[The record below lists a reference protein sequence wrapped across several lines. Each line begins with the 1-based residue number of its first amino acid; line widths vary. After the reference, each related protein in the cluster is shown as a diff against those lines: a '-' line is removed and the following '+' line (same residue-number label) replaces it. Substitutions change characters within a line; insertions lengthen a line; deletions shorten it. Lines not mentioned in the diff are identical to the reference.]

1 MPTLYAIRIP
11 DDPLPEATFNRLALL
26 TDEAGRQRLK
36 RFRLWEDAL
45 RSLVTRLTVIWYLN
59 TKGLLPDGQL
69 PTFGRKGK
77 GKPTLATPTL
87 SPPLEFNNTHEG
99 RYVLFTTLRPD
110 PASYSA
116 TNCIGVDVMIPPLKP
131 GEASEIQ
138 EGISDQLTLRE
149 KQFLSGLPAASSSSF
164 SINPPGSA
172 RGSGD
177 GDGDELRAWALTYMW
192 ALKEGYTKAVGEGI
206 TFGME
211 RIEVDLGLEADVG
224 CEIGRDCVSDGQ
236 SDPHRSALQ
245 RLHVKSV
252 IVDGKEVSERGWE
265 YRVGQID
272 GHGYAVWWRG
282 DEPLET
288 ARDQDEVDSLSIEN
302 VSWDQF
308 EGPLLQL
315 LAARS

>member
-11 DDPLPEATFNRLALL
+11 DEPLPQAKFDQLALL

-45 RSLVTRLTVIWYLN
+45 RSLVTRLTVIWYLHN
-59 TKGLLPDGQL
+59 EDLLAEGQL

-77 GKPTLATPTL
+77 GKPTLATPIL

-99 RYVLFTTLRPD
+99 QYVLFTTLRPD
-110 PASYSA
+110 PTSYSA
-116 TNCIGVDVMIPPLKP
+116 TTCIGVDVMMPPLKP
-131 GEASEIQ
+131 GEAQEIQ

-149 KQFLSGLPAASSSSF
+149 KLFLAGLPASS
-164 SINPPGSA
+164 
-172 RGSGD
+172 RGSVPGVNGD
-177 GDGDELRAWALTYMW
+177 VGDELRAWALTYMW

-211 RIEVDLGLEADVG
+211 RIEVELDLIKQGEDIIPDNIDNNDREKEAQAG
-224 CEIGRDCVSDGQ
+224 TAPE
-236 SDPHRSALQ
+236 
-245 RLHVKSV
+245 RLRVKGV
-252 IVDGKEVSERGWE
+252 QVDGKEVSERGWE

-282 DEPLET
+282 DESDLAEEE
-288 ARDQDEVDSLSIEN
+288 DSDSDSLRIES
-302 VSWDQF
+302 VSWNDF

-315 LAARS
+315 LKAQS